1 MVQTLQEDDVHLPRI
16 VALVL
21 AGGAGSRLGSLTE
34 TKAKPAMPVAGT
46 YRLIDVS
53 MSNLVHSHIS
63 DVWVIQQYLPHTLNE
78 YLANGRPWDLDRS
91 HGGMRVLPPFEGGSG
106 EGFAQGNTDALYRQR
121 ELIREFEPDLVLVL
135 SADHLYTLNFL
146 DVLETHRSTDSD
158 LTMVTTEINED
169 ASRYG
174 VVQVDGDGRVVEFDY
189 KPDEPRGRLV
199 AAEIFLF
206 DAPALLEALDALAE
220 EEEELADYGDDLL
233 PWFVARRTVVE
244 HRLTGYWMD
253 LGTPQ
258 SYWTAHMQLLDGD
271 GVHLD
276 DAKWPILSAQPQ
288 LLPAVVTGPAEIA
301 DSMIAEGS
309 TVSGAVTH
317 SVIGVRVRIDEGATV
332 FNGVILDGARIKD
345 GAHVINAIV
354 DADAVVESGTY
365 GAPDRLTI
373 IDASGVVSQSDALDR
388 SQLLPQGI

>member
-1 MVQTLQEDDVHLPRI
+1 MKLPRV

-34 TKAKPAMPVAGT
+34 NKAKPVMPVAGT

-106 EGFAQGNTDALYRQR
+106 EGFARGNTDALYRQR

-146 DVLETHRSTDSD
+146 DVLETHRSSHAD
-158 LTMVTTEINED
+158 LTMVTTEIDED

-174 VVQVDGDGRVVEFDY
+174 VVQVDDDGRVVDFDY
-189 KPDEPRGRLV
+189 KPDNPNGRLV

-206 DAPALLEALDALAE
+206 DARALLDALDALADE
-220 EEEELADYGDDLL
+220 QEELADYGDDLV
-233 PWFVARRTVVE
+233 PWFLAHRTVVE
-244 HRLTGYWMD
+244 HRLRGYWMD

-271 GVHLD
+271 GAPLND
-276 DAKWPILSAQPQ
+276 DTWPILSAQPH
-288 LLPAVVTGPAEIA
+288 LLPAAVIGSAEVA
-301 DSMIAEGS
+301 DSLIAEGA
-309 TVSGAVTH
+309 TVSGTVLH
-317 SVIGVRVRIDEGATV
+317 SVVGIGAGVDEGATV
-332 FNGVILDGARIKD
+332 RNSVILDGARIKS

-365 GAPDRLTI
+365 GARDRITI
-373 IDASGVVSQSDALDR
+373 VDESGAVSESNPLDR
-388 SQLLPQGI
+388 KQLLPRGM